1 MIRRKGIILTTA
13 ALLMLAGAVVAIAK
27 PAYDI
32 RNRTNV
38 PPLSDKESYVA
49 WMLKNTKEEERY
61 VREKWDRL
69 QQDIAW
75 YHDQPDVL
83 KQCFL
88 LTPRQYFA
96 RPYNSKRVYEHSALP
111 IEDGQTISGPHL
123 QLRMTLSILPTP
135 DMKVL
140 EIGTGSGNQSA
151 MLAQLSNHV
160 YTIEIKENAFNTTK
174 AIYDKH
180 RADYPMYNNVHM
192 VHADGYNGWKAEYGW
207 DEEGPIEFDRIIV
220 TCGIDHIPPPLLNQ
234 LKPNGIMVIPVG
246 TRTSQAILKVT
257 KKVDDKGN
265 ITIVREDIYGG
276 RLKERFVPFTSADG
290 GIHSKT
296 W

>member
-1 MIRRKGIILTTA
+1 MSLKTRFALGAATLLLVMGALT
-13 ALLMLAGAVVAIAK
+13 AVAK

-32 RNRTNV
+32 RTRTNV
-38 PPLSDKESYVA
+38 PPLKDKEAYVA
-49 WMLKNTKEEERY
+49 WMLKNTREEEKFIRA
-61 VREKWDRL
+61 KWDRL
-69 QQDIAW
+69 QQDIRW
-75 YHDQPDVL
+75 YNDQPDVL
-83 KQCFL
+83 KHCFL
-88 LTPRQYFA
+88 LTPRQHFA
-96 RPYNSKRVYEHSALP
+96 RPYNHKWAYDHTALG

-123 QLRMTLSILPTP
+123 QLRMTLAILPTP

-140 EIGTGSGNQSA
+140 EIGMGSGNQSA

-160 YTIEIKENAFNTTK
+160 YTIEIKQNAFNVTK
-174 AIYDKH
+174 NIYAGLK
-180 RADYPMYNNVHM
+180 ADYPMYNNVHM
-192 VHADGYNGWKAEYGW
+192 VHADGYHGWKQEYGW
-207 DEEGPIEFDRIIV
+207 DEEGPIMFDRIIV

-257 KKVDDKGN
+257 KRVDDEGN
-265 ITIVREDIYGG
+265 ITIAREDIYGG